1 MIIVMAPGATDE
13 HIQEVVIR
21 LKQRGYDHHLSRG
34 VERTLIGAI
43 GALEEEKEAV
53 AQQLQGLPM
62 VERVVPILRPYKLVS
77 REHAPT
83 PMPVS
88 IGGVPFGGPGINV
101 IAGPC
106 SIESLPQAL
115 EAARAV
121 KAAGATVLRGGAFK
135 PRTSPYDFQGLGE
148 EGLEYLVQARAETG
162 LPIVTEVMDVRQV
175 ALVAEQADA
184 LQIGTRNMANFDLLK
199 EVGRCHKPVI
209 LKRGFAATA
218 QEWLRAAEYVAAS
231 GNLSIIMCERG
242 IRTFETETRYTLDL
256 ATLAWVKLETHLPVI
271 ADPSH
276 ATGNHRLVPQ
286 MALAAIAAGA
296 DGLMIEVHPH
306 PDQALS
312 DGPQSLTPKRFQR
325 LMADVTRLAQA
336 VGREV

>member
-1 MIIVMAPGATDE
+1 MTPGATE
-13 HIQEVVIR
+13 EQIQEVIDR
-21 LKQRGYDHHLSRG
+21 LEQRGYGHHLSRG
-34 VERTLIGAI
+34 VERTIIGAI
-43 GALEEEKEAV
+43 GAVEEEKEAV

-62 VERVVPILRPYKLVS
+62 VERVVAILKPYKLVS
-77 REHAPT
+77 REHVAG
-83 PMPVS
+83 PVPVK
-88 IGGVPFGGPGINV
+88 IGDVAFGGPQLGV

-106 SIESLPQAL
+106 SVESLEQTL

-121 KAAGATVLRGGAFK
+121 KAAGASVLRGGAFK
-135 PRTSPYDFQGLGE
+135 PRSSPYDFQGLGE
-148 EGLEYLVQARAETG
+148 EGVEYLLKAREETG
-162 LPIVTEVMDVRQV
+162 LPVVTEVMDVRQV
-175 ALVAEQADA
+175 KLVAERVDA

-199 EVGRCHKPVI
+199 EVGRADRPVI

-256 ATLAWVKLETHLPVI
+256 ATMAWVKLETHLPVI
-271 ADPSH
+271 VDPSH
-276 ATGNHRLVPQ
+276 ATGSHKLVPQ
-286 MALAAIAAGA
+286 MALAAVAAGA

-312 DGPQSLTPKRFQR
+312 DGPQSLTPKKFER
-325 LMADVTRLAQA
+325 LMQDVRKIAEA

>member
-13 HIQEVVIR
+13 HIAQVVKR
-21 LKQRGYDHHLSRG
+21 LEARGYGAHISRG

-53 AQQLQGLPM
+53 AEQLSGLPM

-77 REHAPT
+77 REHAPEPT
-83 PMPVS
+83 PVR
-88 IGGVPFGGPGINV
+88 IGDVTLGGPQVVV

-106 SIESLPQAL
+106 SIESPDQAL
-115 EAARAV
+115 QAARAV
-121 KAAGATVLRGGAFK
+121 KAAGARVFRGGVFK
-135 PRTSPYDFQGLGE
+135 PRTSPYAFQGLGE
-148 EGLEYLVQARAETG
+148 PGLELLAKARADTG
-162 LPIVTEVMDVRQV
+162 LPVVTEVMDVRQV
-175 ALVAEQADA
+175 ELVAAVADA

-199 EVGRCHKPVI
+199 EVGHVGKPVI

-231 GNLSIIMCERG
+231 GNLNIIMCERG

-256 ATLAWVKLETHLPVI
+256 GTMAWVKLETHLPVI

-276 ATGNHRLVPQ
+276 ATGLHKIVPQ
-286 MALAAIAAGA
+286 MALAAVAAGA
-296 DGLMIEVHPH
+296 DGLMVEVHPQ

-312 DGPQSLTPKRFQR
+312 DGPQSLTPDRFEQ
-325 LMADVTRLAQA
+325 LMADVRRVAAA
-336 VGREV
+336 VGRTL

>member
-1 MIIVMAPGATDE
+1 MIIVMAPGATEE
-13 HIQEVVIR
+13 HIQEVVSR
-21 LKQRGYDHHLSRG
+21 LEQRGYGHHISRG

-43 GALEEEKEAV
+43 GALEHEKLTV
-53 AQQLQGLPM
+53 AEQLEHLPM
-62 VERVVPILRPYKLVS
+62 VERVVPILKPYKLVS
-77 REHAPT
+77 REHT
-83 PMPVS
+83 SESSTVR
-88 IGGVPFGGPGINV
+88 IGHVVLGGPRLGV

-106 SIESLPQAL
+106 SIESLDQAL

-121 KAAGATVLRGGAFK
+121 KQAGATVFRGGAFK

-148 EGLEYLVQARAETG
+148 EGLRILIQAREETG

-175 ALVAEQADA
+175 RLVAEQADA
-184 LQIGTRNMANFDLLK
+184 LQIGARNMQNFDLLK
-199 EVGRCHKPVI
+199 EVGRANKPVI
-209 LKRGFAATA
+209 LKRGLAATA

-231 GNLSIIMCERG
+231 GNLNIILCERG

-256 ATLAWVKLETHLPVI
+256 GIMAWAKLETHLPVI

-276 ATGNHRLVPQ
+276 ATGTHKLVPQ
-286 MALAAIAAGA
+286 MALAAVAAGA

-312 DGPQSLTPKRFQR
+312 DGPQSLTPKNFQR
-325 LMADVTRLAQA
+325 LMDGVRSVAQV
-336 VGREV
+336 VGRAV

>member
-1 MIIVMAPGATDE
+1 MIIIMAPGANEDQ
-13 HIQEVVIR
+13 IMEVVRR
-21 LKQRGYDHHLSRG
+21 LEQRGYGHHISRG

-43 GALEEEKEAV
+43 GAHESEKEAV
-53 AQQLQGLPM
+53 AQQLMGLAM

-77 REHAPT
+77 REHAMQRT
-83 PMPVS
+83 AVS
-88 IGGVPFGGPGINV
+88 IGGAPFGGGRLGI

-106 SIESLPQAL
+106 SIETLEQTL

-121 KAAGATVLRGGAFK
+121 KAAGAGVFRGGAFK

-148 EGLEYLVQARAETG
+148 QGLEYLAAAREETG
-162 LPIVTEVMDVRQV
+162 LPIITEVMDVRQIEIV
-175 ALVAEQADA
+175 AQVCDA

-199 EVGRCHKPVI
+199 EVGHYSKPVI

-218 QEWLRAAEYVAAS
+218 QEWLRAAEYIAAS
-231 GNLSIIMCERG
+231 GNLNIIMCERG

-256 ATLAWVKLETHLPVI
+256 ATMAWVQLETHLPVVV
-271 ADPSH
+271 DPSH

-286 MALAAIAAGA
+286 MSLAAVAAGA

-312 DGPQSLTPKRFQR
+312 DGPQSLTPRRFER
-325 LMADVTRLAQA
+325 LMQDVRRVAEV
-336 VGREV
+336 VGRQL